1 MQNKIQDGKTVRI
14 LNSGTEVIKGGSVV
28 VFGGRIVIPVADIPV
43 GDFGACATEGVYEL
57 PAVTTTTFVQGD
69 VLYWDN
75 TAKKLTKTS
84 TDNTRA
90 GVSWDD
96 KGLPATVAFVCID
109 K

>member
-1 MQNKIQDGKTVRI
+1 MQNKTQDGKTVNI
-14 LNSGTEVIKGGSVV
+14 LNSGAAVIKGGSVV
-28 VFGGRIVIPVADIPV
+28 VFGSRIVIPIADIPV
-43 GDFGACATEGVYEL
+43 GEFGACATEGVYEI
-57 PAVTTTTFVQGD
+57 PAVTTTAFAQGD

-96 KGLPATVAFVCID
+96 KGQASAVAFVCID